1 MKKLFKIMTL
11 AIAGVFALASCG
23 DDVPAPYPTP
33 NPGGGDEPS
42 TEVVEVTCAKAV
54 ELCAALEDNA
64 SSAETYAITGY
75 ITDVFATVN
84 NNQQSFWLSDNND
97 GQKMVQAYWA
107 NLPEGVEKFVAG
119 SKVKITG
126 KLLKY
131 VKNDGTVIT
140 EVKNADVEILEAGT
154 DQPGGEAIDITC
166 AKAVELCAALADNA
180 SSSETYAIT
189 GYITDVFATVS
200 NNQQSFWMSDNNDG
214 QKVVQAYWANL
225 PEGVE
230 KFVAGSKVKITGK
243 LIKYVKTGSTEAIT
257 EVKNADVEIL
267 EAGGETPDTPSGE
280 VKHITIA
287 EFLSKADTQ
296 NAYELTG
303 IVKNIKNTVY
313 GNFDLVEGDAS
324 IFIYGLLDKEGNA
337 KNFASLGISEGDEVT
352 LTGVYVDFNGTAEIK
367 NAQFVSLKKGEGTGE
382 GGNEGGETGGDDNAF
397 EGADASVVMS
407 EAYSEC
413 TDGSVDAT
421 PVTFDAVQVSFDK
434 NGGNNAPKYYWNS
447 NADFRTVRMYALNSM
462 TVTSDKQI
470 AKIVIKCAAPDA
482 SKNYNGNEQMTTTAG
497 SIEKAA
503 DNVMIVVDGINQKE
517 VTITNDFT
525 TNSGGTQLRIHSMAV
540 YYVK

>member
-131 VKNDGTVIT
+131 VKTDGTVII

-154 DQPGGEAIDITC
+154 DEPSTDVTEITC
-166 AKAVELCAALADNA
+166 AKAIELCAALADNA
-180 SSSETYAIT
+180 SSTETYAIT
-189 GYITDVFATVS
+189 GYITDVFAEVS
-200 NNQQSFWMSDNNDG
+200 KGQQSFWISDNNDG
-214 QKVVQAYWANL
+214 QKMVQAYWANL

-243 LIKYVKTGSTEAIT
+243 LIKYVKTDGTVIT

-267 EAGGETPDTPSGE
+267 EAGTDEPSTDVTDITCAKAIELCAALADNASSAETYAITGYITDVFSNVSKGQQSFWLSDNNDGQKMVQAYWANLPEGVEKFVAGSKVKITGKLLKYVKTDGTLITEIKNADVEILEAGGDTPDTPSE
-280 VKHITIA
+280 
-287 EFLSKADTQ
+287 D
-296 NAYELTG
+296 
-303 IVKNIKNTVY
+303 NT
-313 GNFDLVEGDAS
+313 
-324 IFIYGLLDKEGNA
+324 
-337 KNFASLGISEGDEVT
+337 
-352 LTGVYVDFNGTAEIK
+352 
-367 NAQFVSLKKGEGTGE
+367 
-382 GGNEGGETGGDDNAF
+382 F
-397 EGADASVVMS
+397 EGADATVVMS

-421 PVTFDAVQVSFDK
+421 PITFDAVQVSFDK
-434 NGGNNAPKYYWNS
+434 NDGNNPPKYYWNG
-447 NADFRTVRMYALNSM
+447 NAVRMYAKNSM
-462 TVTSDKQI
+462 TVASDKQI
-470 AKIVIKCAAPDA
+470 AKIVIKCTAPD
-482 SKNYNGNEQMTTTAG
+482 SKNYNGNDEMTTTAG
-497 SIEKAA
+497 TIQKA
-503 DNVMIVVDGINQKE
+503 DDKVTIVVDGINQKE
-517 VTITNDFT
+517 VTITNDYAQT
-525 TNSGGTQLRIHSMAV
+525 SSGTQLRILSMGV

>member
-23 DDVPAPYPTP
+23 DDVPAPNPNP

-42 TEVVEVTCAKAV
+42 TEVVEV
-54 ELCAALEDNA
+54 
-64 SSAETYAITGY
+64 
-75 ITDVFATVN
+75 
-84 NNQQSFWLSDNND
+84 
-97 GQKMVQAYWA
+97 
-107 NLPEGVEKFVAG
+107 
-119 SKVKITG
+119 
-126 KLLKY
+126 
-131 VKNDGTVIT
+131 
-140 EVKNADVEILEAGT
+140 
-154 DQPGGEAIDITC
+154 TC

-243 LIKYVKTGSTEAIT
+243 LLKYVKTGSIEAVT

-303 IVKNIKNTVY
+303 IVKNIKNTTY

-324 IFIYGLLDKEGNA
+324 IFIYGLLDKDGNA

-352 LTGVYVDFNGTAEIK
+352 LTGVYVDYNGTAEIK

-382 GGNEGGETGGDDNAF
+382 EGGETGGDDNTF

-407 EAYSEC
+407 EAYSQC
-413 TDGSVDAT
+413 TSGSVNAD
-421 PVTFDAVQVSFDK
+421 PITFDAVQVSFYQND
-434 NGGNNAPKYYWNS
+434 GNNPPKYYWNG
-447 NADFRTVRMYALNSM
+447 NAVRMYAKNSM
-462 TVTSDKQI
+462 IVASDKQI
-470 AKIVIKCAAPDA
+470 AKIVIKCAAPG
-482 SKNYNGNEQMTTTAG
+482 SGKNYNGNEQMTTTAG
-497 SIEKAA
+497 SIEKSA

-525 TNSGGTQLRIHSMAV
+525 TNSGGTQLHIHNMAV

>member
-131 VKNDGTVIT
+131 VKTDGTVII

-154 DQPGGEAIDITC
+154 DEPSTDVTEITC
-166 AKAVELCAALADNA
+166 AKAIELCAALADNA
-180 SSSETYAIT
+180 SSAETYAIT
-189 GYITDVFATVS
+189 GYITDVFSNVS
-200 NNQQSFWMSDNNDG
+200 KGQQSFWLSDNNDG
-214 QKVVQAYWANL
+214 QKMVQAYWANL

-243 LIKYVKTGSTEAIT
+243 LLKYVKTDGTVIT
-257 EVKNADVEIL
+257 EIKNADVEIL
-267 EAGGETPDTPSGE
+267 EAGGDTPDTPSE
-280 VKHITIA
+280 
-287 EFLSKADTQ
+287 D
-296 NAYELTG
+296 
-303 IVKNIKNTVY
+303 NT
-313 GNFDLVEGDAS
+313 
-324 IFIYGLLDKEGNA
+324 
-337 KNFASLGISEGDEVT
+337 
-352 LTGVYVDFNGTAEIK
+352 
-367 NAQFVSLKKGEGTGE
+367 
-382 GGNEGGETGGDDNAF
+382 F
-397 EGADASVVMS
+397 EGADATVVMS

-421 PVTFDAVQVSFDK
+421 PITFDAVQVSFDK
-434 NGGNNAPKYYWNS
+434 NGGNNAPKYFWNG
-447 NADFRTVRMYALNSM
+447 NAVRMYAMNTM
-462 TVTSDKQI
+462 TITSDKQI
-470 AKIVIKCAAPDA
+470 AKIVIKCTAPD
-482 SKNYNGNEQMTTTAG
+482 SKNYNGNDEMTTTAG
-497 SIEKAA
+497 SIQKAD
-503 DNVMIVVDGINQKE
+503 DNVMIVVDGINQSA
-517 VTITNDFT
+517 VTITNQFT
-525 TNSGGTQLRIHSMAV
+525 AISGGTQLRILSMGV

>member
-421 PVTFDAVQVSFDK
+421 PITFDAVQVSFDK

>member
-1 MKKLFKIMTL
+1 MKKIFKIMTL
-11 AIAGVFALASCG
+11 ALVGVFALASCG
-23 DDVPAPYPTP
+23 DDVPAPNPNP

-42 TEVVEVTCAKAV
+42 TEVVEITCAQAV
-54 ELCAALEDNA
+54 ELCAALADNA

-75 ITDVFATVN
+75 ITDVFPNVSEG
-84 NNQQSFWLSDNND
+84 QQSFWLSDNND

-126 KLLKY
+126 KLIKY
-131 VKNDGTVIT
+131 VKTDGTVIT

-154 DQPGGEAIDITC
+154 DEPSTDVTEITC
-166 AKAVELCAALADNA
+166 AKAIELCAGLADNA
-180 SSSETYAIT
+180 SSAETYAIT
-189 GYITDVFATVS
+189 GYITDVFANVS
-200 NNQQSFWMSDNNDG
+200 KGQQSFWLSDNNDG
-214 QKVVQAYWANL
+214 QKMVQAYWANL

-243 LIKYVKTGSTEAIT
+243 LIKYVKTDGTVST

-267 EAGGETPDTPSGE
+267 EAGTDTPNPPAGE
-280 VKHITIA
+280 VQHITIA

-296 NAYELTG
+296 TTYELTG
-303 IVKNIKNTVY
+303 IVKNIVNTTY
-313 GNFDLVEGDAS
+313 GNFDLVEGDAT
-324 IFIYGLLDKEGNA
+324 IFIYGLLDKDGNA
-337 KNFASLGISEGDEVT
+337 KNFANMGISEGDEVT
-352 LTGVYVDFNGTAEIK
+352 LTGVYVDYNGTAEIK

-382 GGNEGGETGGDDNAF
+382 EEETPDTPSEDNTFA
-397 EGADASVVMS
+397 GADATVVMS

-413 TDGSVDAT
+413 TDGNVDAT
-421 PVTFDAVQVSFDK
+421 PITFDAVQVSFDK
-434 NGGNNAPKYYWNS
+434 NGGSNVPKYYWNEK
-447 NADFRTVRMYALNSM
+447 ADFCTVRMYAMNAM

-470 AKIVIKCAAPDA
+470 AKIVIKCAAPG
-482 SKNYNGNEQMTTTAG
+482 SGKNYNGNNEMTTTAG
-497 SIEKAA
+497 SIQKAE

-525 TNSGGTQLRIHSMAV
+525 QNSGGTQLRIHSMGV

>member
-214 QKVVQAYWANL
+214 QKMVQAYWANL

-243 LIKYVKTGSTEAIT
+243 LIKYVKTDGTVIT

-267 EAGGETPDTPSGE
+267 EAGTDEPSTDVTEITCAKAIELCAGLADNASSAETYAITGYITDVFATVSKGQQSFWMSDNNDGQKMVQAYWANLPEGVEKFVAGSKVKITGKLIKYVKTDGTVITEIKNADVEILEAGSETPDTPSE
-280 VKHITIA
+280 
-287 EFLSKADTQ
+287 D
-296 NAYELTG
+296 
-303 IVKNIKNTVY
+303 NT
-313 GNFDLVEGDAS
+313 
-324 IFIYGLLDKEGNA
+324 
-337 KNFASLGISEGDEVT
+337 FA
-352 LTGVYVDFNGTAEIK
+352 
-367 NAQFVSLKKGEGTGE
+367 
-382 GGNEGGETGGDDNAF
+382 
-397 EGADASVVMS
+397 GADATVVMS

-421 PVTFDAVQVSFDK
+421 PITFDAVQVSFDK
-434 NGGNNAPKYYWNS
+434 NGGNNVPKYFWNG
-447 NADFRTVRMYALNSM
+447 NAVRMYAMNAM

-470 AKIVIKCAAPDA
+470 AKIVIKCAAPD
-482 SKNYNGNEQMTTTAG
+482 SKNYNGNDEMTTTAG
-497 SIEKAA
+497 TIQKAD
-503 DNVMIVVDGINQKE
+503 DNVMIVVDGINQSE
-517 VTITNDFT
+517 VTITNQFT
-525 TNSGGTQLRIHSMAV
+525 AISGGTQLRILSMGV

>member
-1 MKKLFKIMTL
+1 MKKIFKIMTL
-11 AIAGVFALASCG
+11 ALVGVFALASCG
-23 DDVPAPYPTP
+23 DDVPAPNPNP

-42 TEVVEVTCAKAV
+42 TEVVEITCAQAV
-54 ELCAALEDNA
+54 ELCAALADNA

-75 ITDVFATVN
+75 ITDVFPNVSEG
-84 NNQQSFWLSDNND
+84 QQSFWLSDNND

-131 VKNDGTVIT
+131 VKTDGTVIT

-154 DQPGGEAIDITC
+154 D
-166 AKAVELCAALADNA
+166 
-180 SSSETYAIT
+180 
-189 GYITDVFATVS
+189 
-200 NNQQSFWMSDNNDG
+200 
-214 QKVVQAYWANL
+214 
-225 PEGVE
+225 
-230 KFVAGSKVKITGK
+230 
-243 LIKYVKTGSTEAIT
+243 
-257 EVKNADVEIL
+257 
-267 EAGGETPDTPSGE
+267 TPNPPAGE
-280 VKHITIA
+280 VQHITIA

-296 NAYELTG
+296 TTYELTG
-303 IVKNIKNTVY
+303 IVKNIVNTTY

-421 PVTFDAVQVSFDK
+421 PITFDAVQVSFDK

>member
-42 TEVVEVTCAKAV
+42 TEVVEVTGARGV

-421 PVTFDAVQVSFDK
+421 PITFDAVQVSFDK

>member
-64 SSAETYAITGY
+64 SSAETYAIIGY

-84 NNQQSFWLSDNND
+84 NNQQSFWLSDNNDGQKMVQAYWANLPEGVEKLVAGSKVKITGKLLKYVKNDGTVIIEVKNADVEILEAGTDEPSTDVTEITCAQAVELCAALADNASSTETYAITGYITDVFAEVSKGQQSFWLSDNND

-131 VKNDGTVIT
+131 VKTDGTVIT
-140 EVKNADVEILEAGT
+140 EVKNADVEILEAG
-154 DQPGGEAIDITC
+154 D
-166 AKAVELCAALADNA
+166 
-180 SSSETYAIT
+180 
-189 GYITDVFATVS
+189 
-200 NNQQSFWMSDNNDG
+200 
-214 QKVVQAYWANL
+214 
-225 PEGVE
+225 
-230 KFVAGSKVKITGK
+230 
-243 LIKYVKTGSTEAIT
+243 
-257 EVKNADVEIL
+257 
-267 EAGGETPDTPSGE
+267 ETPDTP
-280 VKHITIA
+280 
-287 EFLSKADTQ
+287 DTPS
-296 NAYELTG
+296 ED
-303 IVKNIKNTVY
+303 NT
-313 GNFDLVEGDAS
+313 
-324 IFIYGLLDKEGNA
+324 
-337 KNFASLGISEGDEVT
+337 FA
-352 LTGVYVDFNGTAEIK
+352 
-367 NAQFVSLKKGEGTGE
+367 
-382 GGNEGGETGGDDNAF
+382 
-397 EGADASVVMS
+397 GADATVVMS

-421 PVTFDAVQVSFDK
+421 PITFDAVQVSFDK
-434 NGGNNAPKYYWNS
+434 NGGNNAPKYFWNG
-447 NADFRTVRMYALNSM
+447 NAVRMYAMNAM

-470 AKIVIKCAAPDA
+470 AKIVIKCAAPD
-482 SKNYNGNEQMTTTAG
+482 SKNYNGNDEMTTTAG
-497 SIEKAA
+497 SIQKAD

-525 TNSGGTQLRIHSMAV
+525 QNSGGTQLRIHSMGV

>member
-421 PVTFDAVQVSFDK
+421 PITFDAVQVSFDQ
-434 NGGNNAPKYYWNS
+434 NGGNNAPKYYWNEK
-447 NADFRTVRMYALNSM
+447 ADFCTVRMYAMNAM

-470 AKIVIKCAAPDA
+470 AKIVIKCAAPG
-482 SKNYNGNEQMTTTAG
+482 SGKNYNGNDEMTTTAG
-497 SIEKAA
+497 SIQKAE
-503 DNVMIVVDGINQKE
+503 DNVMIVVDGINQSE
-517 VTITNDFT
+517 VTITNQFT
-525 TNSGGTQLRIHSMAV
+525 AISGGTQLRIHSMGV

>member
-11 AIAGVFALASCG
+11 AIAGVFAMASCG
-23 DDVPAPYPTP
+23 DDVPAPNPNP

-42 TEVVEVTCAKAV
+42 TEVVEVTCAQAI

-75 ITDVFATVN
+75 ITDVIAIIS

-97 GQKMVQAYWA
+97 GQKMVQAFYA
-107 NLPEGVEKFVAG
+107 NLPEGVEKFVVG

-131 VKNDGTVIT
+131 VK
-140 EVKNADVEILEAGT
+140 
-154 DQPGGEAIDITC
+154 
-166 AKAVELCAALADNA
+166 
-180 SSSETYAIT
+180 S
-189 GYITDVFATVS
+189 
-200 NNQQSFWMSDNNDG
+200 
-214 QKVVQAYWANL
+214 
-225 PEGVE
+225 
-230 KFVAGSKVKITGK
+230 
-243 LIKYVKTGSTEAIT
+243 GSTEAIT

-267 EAGGETPDTPSGE
+267 EAGGDTPEPPTGE

-337 KNFASLGISEGDEVT
+337 KNFESLGISEGDEVT
-352 LTGVYVDFNGTAEIK
+352 LTGVYVDYNGTAEIK

-382 GGNEGGETGGDDNAF
+382 GGNEGGNEGGDDNAF

-413 TDGSVDAT
+413 TSGSVNAD
-421 PVTFDAVQVSFDK
+421 PITFDAVQVSFYK
-434 NGGNNAPKYYWNS
+434 NDGNNPPKYYWNDK
-447 NADFRTVRMYALNSM
+447 ADFRTVRMYALNSM

>member
-33 NPGGGDEPS
+33 NPGGGDEPG

-75 ITDVFATVN
+75 ITDVFATVS

-107 NLPEGVEKFVAG
+107 NLPEGVEKFV
-119 SKVKITG
+119 V
-126 KLLKY
+126 
-131 VKNDGTVIT
+131 
-140 EVKNADVEILEAGT
+140 
-154 DQPGGEAIDITC
+154 
-166 AKAVELCAALADNA
+166 
-180 SSSETYAIT
+180 
-189 GYITDVFATVS
+189 
-200 NNQQSFWMSDNNDG
+200 
-214 QKVVQAYWANL
+214 
-225 PEGVE
+225 
-230 KFVAGSKVKITGK
+230 GSKVKITGK
-243 LIKYVKTGSTEAIT
+243 LIKYVKTGSTEAVT

-267 EAGGETPDTPSGE
+267 EAGGDTPVPPTGE

-324 IFIYGLLDKEGNA
+324 IFIYGLLDKDGNA

-382 GGNEGGETGGDDNAF
+382 EGGEAGGDDNTF

-413 TDGSVDAT
+413 TSGSVKADSI
-421 PVTFDAVQVSFDK
+421 TFDAVQVSFDK
-434 NGGNNAPKYYWNS
+434 NGGKNDPMYYWNS
-447 NADFRTVRMYALNSM
+447 NADFCTVRMYAKNTM
-462 TVTSDKQI
+462 TVTSDQQI
-470 AKIVIKCAAPDA
+470 AKIVIKCAAPNG
-482 SKNYNGNEQMTTTAG
+482 STLYNGNEQMTATSG

-517 VTITNDFT
+517 VTITNDFS

>member
-64 SSAETYAITGY
+64 SSAETYAIIGY

-131 VKNDGTVIT
+131 VKNDGTVII

-154 DQPGGEAIDITC
+154 DEPSTDVTEITC
-166 AKAVELCAALADNA
+166 AKAIELCAALADNA
-180 SSSETYAIT
+180 SSAETYAIT
-189 GYITDVFATVS
+189 GYITDVFANVS
-200 NNQQSFWMSDNNDG
+200 KGQQSFWLSDNNDG
-214 QKVVQAYWANL
+214 QKMVQAYWANL

-243 LIKYVKTGSTEAIT
+243 LLKYVKTDGTVIT
-257 EVKNADVEIL
+257 EIKNADVEIL
-267 EAGGETPDTPSGE
+267 EAGDETPDTP
-280 VKHITIA
+280 
-287 EFLSKADTQ
+287 DTPS
-296 NAYELTG
+296 ED
-303 IVKNIKNTVY
+303 NT
-313 GNFDLVEGDAS
+313 
-324 IFIYGLLDKEGNA
+324 
-337 KNFASLGISEGDEVT
+337 FA
-352 LTGVYVDFNGTAEIK
+352 
-367 NAQFVSLKKGEGTGE
+367 
-382 GGNEGGETGGDDNAF
+382 
-397 EGADASVVMS
+397 GADATVVMS

-421 PVTFDAVQVSFDK
+421 PITFDAVQVSFDK
-434 NGGNNAPKYYWNS
+434 NGGNNAPKYFWNG
-447 NADFRTVRMYALNSM
+447 NAVRMYAMNAM

-470 AKIVIKCAAPDA
+470 AKIVIKCAAPD
-482 SKNYNGNEQMTTTAG
+482 SKNYNGNDEMTTTAG
-497 SIEKAA
+497 SIQKAD

-525 TNSGGTQLRIHSMAV
+525 QNSGGTQLRIHSMGV

>member
-1 MKKLFKIMTL
+1 MKKIFKIMTL
-11 AIAGVFALASCG
+11 ALVGVFALASCG
-23 DDVPAPYPTP
+23 DDVPAPNPNP

-42 TEVVEVTCAKAV
+42 TEVVDITCAQAV
-54 ELCAALEDNA
+54 ELCAALADNA

-75 ITDVFATVN
+75 ITDVFPNVSKG
-84 NNQQSFWLSDNND
+84 QQSFWLSDNND

-126 KLLKY
+126 KLIKY
-131 VKNDGTVIT
+131 VKTDGTVIT

-154 DQPGGEAIDITC
+154 DEPSTDVTEITC
-166 AKAVELCAALADNA
+166 AKAIELCAALADNA
-180 SSSETYAIT
+180 SSAETYAIT

-200 NNQQSFWMSDNNDG
+200 KGQQSFWMSDNNDG
-214 QKVVQAYWANL
+214 QKMVQAYWANL

-243 LIKYVKTGSTEAIT
+243 LIKYVKTEGAEAIT

-267 EAGGETPDTPSGE
+267 EAGTDTPNPPAGE
-280 VKHITIA
+280 VQHITIA

-296 NAYELTG
+296 TTYELTG
-303 IVKNIKNTVY
+303 IVKNIVNTTY
-313 GNFDLVEGDAS
+313 GNFDLVEGDAT
-324 IFIYGLLDKEGNA
+324 IFIYGLLDKDGNA
-337 KNFASLGISEGDEVT
+337 KNFANMGISEGDEVT
-352 LTGVYVDFNGTAEIK
+352 LTGVYVDYNGKAEIK

-382 GGNEGGETGGDDNAF
+382 EEETPDTPSEDNTFA
-397 EGADASVVMS
+397 GADATVVMS

-421 PVTFDAVQVSFDK
+421 PITFDAVQVSFDK
-434 NGGNNAPKYYWNS
+434 NGGNNAPKYYWNEK
-447 NADFRTVRMYALNSM
+447 ADFCTVRMYAMNAM

-470 AKIVIKCAAPDA
+470 AKIVIKCAAPG
-482 SKNYNGNEQMTTTAG
+482 SGKNYNGNNEMTTTAG
-497 SIEKAA
+497 SIQKAE
-503 DNVMIVVDGINQKE
+503 DNVMIVVDGINQSE
-517 VTITNDFT
+517 VTITNQFT
-525 TNSGGTQLRIHSMAV
+525 AISGGTQLRIHSMGV

>member
-64 SSAETYAITGY
+64 SSAETYAIIGY

-131 VKNDGTVIT
+131 VKNDGTVII
-140 EVKNADVEILEAGT
+140 EVKNADVEILDAGT
-154 DQPGGEAIDITC
+154 DEPSTDVTEITC
-166 AKAVELCAALADNA
+166 AKAIELCAALADNA
-180 SSSETYAIT
+180 SSAETYAIT
-189 GYITDVFATVS
+189 GYITDVFANVS
-200 NNQQSFWMSDNNDG
+200 KGQQSFWMSDNNDG
-214 QKVVQAYWANL
+214 QKMVQAYWANL

-243 LIKYVKTGSTEAIT
+243 LLKYVKTDGTVIT
-257 EVKNADVEIL
+257 EIKNADVEIL
-267 EAGGETPDTPSGE
+267 EAGDETPDTP
-280 VKHITIA
+280 
-287 EFLSKADTQ
+287 DTPS
-296 NAYELTG
+296 ED
-303 IVKNIKNTVY
+303 NT
-313 GNFDLVEGDAS
+313 
-324 IFIYGLLDKEGNA
+324 
-337 KNFASLGISEGDEVT
+337 FA
-352 LTGVYVDFNGTAEIK
+352 
-367 NAQFVSLKKGEGTGE
+367 
-382 GGNEGGETGGDDNAF
+382 
-397 EGADASVVMS
+397 GADATVVMS

-421 PVTFDAVQVSFDK
+421 PITFDAVQVSFDK
-434 NGGNNAPKYYWNS
+434 NGGNNAPKYFWNG
-447 NADFRTVRMYALNSM
+447 NAVRMYAMNAM

-470 AKIVIKCAAPDA
+470 AKIVIKCAAPD
-482 SKNYNGNEQMTTTAG
+482 SKNYNGNDEMTTTAG
-497 SIEKAA
+497 SIQKAD

-525 TNSGGTQLRIHSMAV
+525 QNSGGTQLRIHSMGV

>member
-64 SSAETYAITGY
+64 SSAETYAIIGY

-131 VKNDGTVIT
+131 VKNDGTVII

-154 DQPGGEAIDITC
+154 DEPSTDVTEITC
-166 AKAVELCAALADNA
+166 AKAIELCAALADNA
-180 SSSETYAIT
+180 SSTETYAIT
-189 GYITDVFATVS
+189 GYITDVFANVS
-200 NNQQSFWMSDNNDG
+200 KGQQSFWMSDNNDG
-214 QKVVQAYWANL
+214 QKMVQAYWANL

-243 LIKYVKTGSTEAIT
+243 LLKYVKTDGTVIT
-257 EVKNADVEIL
+257 EIKNADVEIL
-267 EAGGETPDTPSGE
+267 EAGDETPDTP
-280 VKHITIA
+280 
-287 EFLSKADTQ
+287 DTPS
-296 NAYELTG
+296 ED
-303 IVKNIKNTVY
+303 NT
-313 GNFDLVEGDAS
+313 
-324 IFIYGLLDKEGNA
+324 
-337 KNFASLGISEGDEVT
+337 FA
-352 LTGVYVDFNGTAEIK
+352 
-367 NAQFVSLKKGEGTGE
+367 
-382 GGNEGGETGGDDNAF
+382 
-397 EGADASVVMS
+397 GADATVVMS

-421 PVTFDAVQVSFDK
+421 PITFDAVQVSFDK
-434 NGGNNAPKYYWNS
+434 NGGNNAPKYFWNG
-447 NADFRTVRMYALNSM
+447 NAVRMYAMNAM

-470 AKIVIKCAAPDA
+470 AKIVIKCAAPD
-482 SKNYNGNEQMTTTAG
+482 SKNYNGNDEMTTTAG
-497 SIEKAA
+497 SIQKAD

-525 TNSGGTQLRIHSMAV
+525 QNSGGTQLRIHSMGV